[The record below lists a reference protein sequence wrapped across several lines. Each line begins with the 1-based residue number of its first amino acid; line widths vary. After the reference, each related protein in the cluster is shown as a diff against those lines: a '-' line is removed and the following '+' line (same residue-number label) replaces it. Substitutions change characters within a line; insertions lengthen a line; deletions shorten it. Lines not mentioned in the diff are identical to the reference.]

1 LVKVVS
7 RSYTRSKG
15 ILASGIHHHPPPL
28 TPFDNMTRTTS
39 RDSKAWKIYSD
50 GIQRTT
56 STAPTIAFQE
66 ELLQNCHNFQ
76 ALLFQHCQAKGVKPM
91 HPPTVLS
98 FARTP
103 DQLFLVFHVYG
114 GAETSNFSCVRL
126 TIRSSAQYC
135 GSHVLGICAKNGAF

>member
-1 LVKVVS
+1 MS

-15 ILASGIHHHPPPL
+15 ILAPGIHHHPPPL
-28 TPFDNMTRTTS
+28 TPFDNVTRTTS
-39 RDSKAWKIYSD
+39 RDSKAWKIYSYSK
-50 GIQRTT
+50 QRTT

-66 ELLQNCHNFQ
+66 ELLQNYHNFQ
-76 ALLFQHCQAKGVKPM
+76 ALLFQHCQAKGVKSM

-103 DQLFLVFHVYG
+103 DQLLLAFHVYG
-114 GAETSNFSCVRL
+114 RAETSIFSCVRL

-135 GSHVLGICAKNGAF
+135 GSHLLRICAQNGAF

>member
-1 LVKVVS
+1 VS

-15 ILASGIHHHPPPL
+15 ILASGIHHHPPLL

-50 GIQRTT
+50 GKQRTT
-56 STAPTIAFQE
+56 STASTIAFQE

-76 ALLFQHCQAKGVKPM
+76 ALLFQHCQAKGVKSM

-103 DQLFLVFHVYG
+103 HQLFLAFHVYG
-114 GAETSNFSCVRL
+114 GAETSIFSCVRL

-135 GSHVLGICAKNGAF
+135 GSHLLRICAKTGAF

>member
-1 LVKVVS
+1 VS

-28 TPFDNMTRTTS
+28 TPFDNVTRTTS

-50 GIQRTT
+50 GKQMTT

-76 ALLFQHCQAKGVKPM
+76 ALLFQHCQANGVKTM

-103 DQLFLVFHVYG
+103 DQLFLAFHVYG
-114 GAETSNFSCVRL
+114 GAETSIFSCVRL
-126 TIRSSAQYC
+126 KIRSSAQYC
-135 GSHVLGICAKNGAF
+135 VSHLLGICAKNGAF